1 MVQIAQSG
9 LKRIARGQGEGECK
23 QACNVDIMEATQ
35 SRQQLNMYLEVMRGQ
50 CAHFPVKLNCNL
62 RQVGSIDNQQIY

>member
-35 SRQQLNMYLEVMRGQ
+35 STLISRKP
-50 CAHFPVKLNCNL
+50 H
-62 RQVGSIDNQQIY
+62 NQR